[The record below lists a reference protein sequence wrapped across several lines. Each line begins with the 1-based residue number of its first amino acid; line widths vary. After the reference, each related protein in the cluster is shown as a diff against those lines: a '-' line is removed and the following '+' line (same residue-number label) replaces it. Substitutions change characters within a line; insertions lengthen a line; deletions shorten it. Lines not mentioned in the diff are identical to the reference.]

1 MNNIDKINT
10 ILGRLE
16 SDNWNDSDLELL
28 RQLLQDSD
36 RNILEQLG
44 KYNVSI
50 REGKEIHIGD
60 RTYYQWDE
68 TAIQALVQAIQEQI
82 AKIQP
87 STTENIFN
95 ISGGTIGNITASG
108 NIINNP
114 APPQPPQNLHQ

>member
-1 MNNIDKINT
+1 VNNIDKINT
-10 ILGRLE
+10 ILQRLE
-16 SDNWNDSDLELL
+16 SGNWNNYDLNLL
-28 RQLLQDSD
+28 RQILQDSD

-68 TAIQALVQAIQEQI
+68 TAIQAIVRAIQEQI

-108 NIINNP
+108 TIISNP

>member
-1 MNNIDKINT
+1 MKNSDSASS
-10 ILGRLE
+10 ILKNLE
-16 SDNWNDSDLELL
+16 SGNWNNSDLNLL
-28 RQLLQDSD
+28 RQILQDSD

-60 RTYYQWDE
+60 RTYNQWDE
-68 TAIQALVQAIQEQI
+68 TAIQAIVRAIQEQI

-95 ISGGTIGNITASG
+95 ISGGTIGNITGSG
-108 NIINNP
+108 TIINNP
-114 APPQPPQNLHQ
+114 ALPQPPQNLHQ